1 MPLWPLRP
9 DPGSSSASTASF
21 YLALGAFAGVLTTT
35 LYLSLTTM
43 PPSHNNNNN
52 NKKSRGRRPLPTPS
66 PLTTHL
72 PNLTP
77 SEIAALPYP
86 PTVLPG
92 ARSVPTPYGT
102 IHVFEFG
109 PEKGEKVLLL
119 HGISTPCVA
128 RMFPLTRPP
137 QKRRSMRN

>member
-43 PPSHNNNNN
+43 PPSHNNNN

-109 PEKGEKVLLL
+109 PEQGEKVLLL